1 MFSWGNSLSTT
12 WESKDSH
19 CEPEHLLETYR
30 LQTAALKKEL
40 EHQVAES
47 QQQLENIQTSK
58 SRCEK
63 HLIKLENECRRLDH
77 ENQLLREEVKGLKLC
92 LRSKTHN
99 SGPVHAK
106 TTSAI
111 VQATHIEKK
120 EDTCELLLRE
130 LADQLQELQTQC
142 REQGGKITSCV
153 ALLRKSRQDN
163 EELREIVAS
172 LDEKVKAC
180 DCATPVITSSR
191 QSKTEE
197 DREEEY
203 SRLLDEIQD
212 LPDTGS
218 FAEEAMFRIQQE
230 TESCLLPAP
239 LQHKVSFLE
248 TQLSS
253 LQQSLGPMRNAQ
265 RSCSTQTTWDLRP
278 KRVTRNLAKPFTQK
292 WSLLV

>member
-1 MFSWGNSLSTT
+1 MFSLGNSLTLT
-12 WESKDSH
+12 WESKDSQ
-19 CEPEHLLETYR
+19 CEPELLLETYR
-30 LQTAALKKEL
+30 LQTEALKKEL

-47 QQQLENIQTSK
+47 QQQLEGIQVSK

-92 LRSKTHN
+92 LRSKTH
-99 SGPVHAK
+99 SVIPVHSK
-106 TTSAI
+106 TTSAV
-111 VQATHIEKK
+111 VQVTHLDKK
-120 EDTCELLLRE
+120 EDTCEPLLRE

-153 ALLRKSRQDN
+153 ALLRKTRQDN
-163 EELREIVAS
+163 EELREIVAT
-172 LDEKVKAC
+172 LHEKVKVC
-180 DCATPVITSSR
+180 DCATPIRSSSVHSR
-191 QSKTEE
+191 IEE
-197 DREEEY
+197 EREGEY

-212 LPDTGS
+212 LTDTEA
-218 FAEEAMFRIQQE
+218 FAEETMFRIQPE

-239 LQHKVSFLE
+239 LQHKVSCLE
-248 TQLSS
+248 TQLNS
-253 LQQSLGPMRNAQ
+253 LQQSLGPPRAVQ

-278 KRVTRNLAKPFTQK
+278 KRAVRNLTRPLTQK